1 MKNYLLSICIPTYN
15 RKTLLKRALD
25 SIVSQLDDRVE
36 LLVSDNASD
45 DGTKEMIEQQ
55 YPAVNYSRNDYNIGG
70 EANFL
75 RCCELAKGKYFIL
88 FGSDDILIEGAL
100 QKILCFLENHQEC
113 SVVFMNHVF
122 FEGEYIDLKHCSEK
136 WQSTTEDVITKDKSV
151 FMHYVKHQMSYM
163 SCLIFSKEKYTY
175 VQTPQQYFWTHFF
188 HTNVAFEMINDS
200 ESAMGIIGDY
210 CVADDVTAGNSTVEK
225 ESMSY
230 FKIFGKGLEYTL
242 CTHAVECGFD
252 DKQMKNVYL
261 DVSKSSFPR
270 AIVKIKAYATYDWK
284 GEYKEYL
291 KPLLIKYPI
300 LYFYTIPFYLIP
312 GWLARCIRNYIRPI
326 YKKLK
331 HTN

>member
-1 MKNYLLSICIPTYN
+1 
-15 RKTLLKRALD
+15 
-25 SIVSQLDDRVE
+25 
-36 LLVSDNASD
+36 
-45 DGTKEMIEQQ
+45 
-55 YPAVNYSRNDYNIGG
+55 
-70 EANFL
+70 
-75 RCCELAKGKYFIL
+75 
-88 FGSDDILIEGAL
+88 
-100 QKILCFLENHQEC
+100 
-113 SVVFMNHVF
+113 
-122 FEGEYIDLKHCSEK
+122 
-136 WQSTTEDVITKDKSV
+136 
-151 FMHYVKHQMSYM
+151 MSYM
-163 SCLIFSKEKYTY
+163 SCLIFSKEKYAY
-175 VQTPQQYFWTHFF
+175 VQTPQQYFWTYFF

-200 ESAMGIIGDY
+200 ESAMGIIGNY
-210 CVADDVTAGNSTVEK
+210 CIADDVTSGNSTIEK
-225 ESMSY
+225 ESMNY

-331 HTN
+331 YKN